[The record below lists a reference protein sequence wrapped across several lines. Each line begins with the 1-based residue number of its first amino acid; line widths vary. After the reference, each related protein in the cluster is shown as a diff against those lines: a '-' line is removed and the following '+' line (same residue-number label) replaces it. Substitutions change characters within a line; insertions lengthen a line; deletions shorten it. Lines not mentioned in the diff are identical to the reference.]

1 MKRLIYILPLMLA
14 LIISSCNKLHPV
26 KRLTLSEKEEAINMR
41 QNEFA
46 IRLLQ
51 KACESGEDNVFISPF
66 CVSAVCSLWANEAD
80 SSALAQVMSALGVQD
95 FTLEDM
101 NAYYKLMFGKLPYID
116 TRSDVV
122 LANALWV
129 DDDAHIDDEFSKV
142 AEEYYNTE
150 TNVIDL
156 NNPESAKMI
165 NKWASKK
172 THGLISQIVTPGQI
186 DEGARTILTSAL
198 YFNGIWKFPFYSSST
213 TEETFTLSDG
223 TTTTVSMMNKE
234 EEEVAV
240 TPTYEYDFIDD
251 SLYLVADTAHPRY
264 FDARMLSLPFKG
276 AIDRFEDC
284 YTLDIVLPREGLSCE
299 EYLRLMTIEDL
310 QNLNNYIEYEE
321 VAVGVPKFTIENR
334 HEFNNDLKA
343 LGMPDGLLSFS
354 DLQQSTYFDINETG
368 AKAAAVTKIYYF
380 SAGYIEY
387 VYTPFIVDRPFL
399 LFIRECK
406 YGTILFA
413 GKIGNPTFTK

>member
-1 MKRLIYILPLMLA
+1 MKRLIYILPLLLA

-80 SSALAQVMSALGVQD
+80 SNSLTQVMNALGVQD
-95 FTLEDM
+95 FTLEDI

-116 TRSDVV
+116 KRSDVV

-129 DDDAHIDDEFSKV
+129 DDDAHIDAQFSRV
-142 AEEYYNTE
+142 ANKYYNTK

-156 NNPESAKMI
+156 SNPKSAQKI

-172 THGLISQIVTPGQI
+172 THGLISQIVAPGQFGE
-186 DEGARTILTSAL
+186 DARNIFTSAL
-198 YFNGIWKFPFYSSST
+198 YFNGIWEFPFEPSST

-234 EEEVAV
+234 EEEVAI
-240 TPTYEYDFIDD
+240 TPTYEYDVIDD

-264 FDARMLSLPFKG
+264 FDARMLCLPFKG
-276 AIDRFEDC
+276 AIVLFEDF

-299 EYLRLMTIEDL
+299 EYLQSMTIEDL
-310 QNLNNYIEYEE
+310 QELDDYVDCQE
-321 VAVGVPKFTIENR
+321 VAIGVPKFTIENR

-343 LGMPDGLLSFS
+343 LGMPDELLSFS
-354 DLQQSTYFDINETG
+354 ELQQSTYFDMNEIG
-368 AKAAAVTKIYYF
+368 AKAAAATIIHTY
-380 SAGYIEY
+380 GCTEYIF
-387 VYTPFIVDRPFL
+387 TPFIVDRPFL